1 MKKEDKIEAQKEVI
15 IEKKEKKDKSLEQPK
30 APAPVVTEIK
40 EVKLPKP
47 AAGEIR
53 EIEGTFDASSL

>member
-1 MKKEDKIEAQKEVI
+1 M
-15 IEKKEKKDKSLEQPK
+15 EQPK